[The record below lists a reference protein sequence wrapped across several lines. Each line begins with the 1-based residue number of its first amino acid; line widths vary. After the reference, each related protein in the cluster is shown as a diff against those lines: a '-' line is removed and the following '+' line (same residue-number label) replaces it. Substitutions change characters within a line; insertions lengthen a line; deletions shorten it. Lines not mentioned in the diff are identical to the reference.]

1 MKFFKSLIANLLLFS
16 VSLIVS
22 IALLEAGLRIFYPK
36 YQDAADVQFQ
46 FDSMRISSRPPNT
59 RRVSRHPDTGKEHA
73 VIYNNLG
80 LRQHRDFDATDLKS
94 SINIGFFGDSYTEN
108 VGLPGPY
115 SFTEPLD
122 YLLNHH
128 ANQDPNQDSGS
139 SAPHFN
145 VLNFGHSGYGT
156 GQAYI
161 NYLYPQTSAR
171 IDHVFYVACNNDLRN
186 LYEHKLFYLDDNG
199 VLQRNHALEPPWYI
213 RALSR
218 LHSTYLALDV
228 YYRLFP
234 RKNDWEPVTARLLQ
248 EKRMDKTV
256 RKRTHS
262 ATADGIENAFRAGEE
277 TVELTDS
284 VKLFRAILRAWKE
297 ETERRG
303 QTFHVVILPHPVDR
317 KLPILIDP
325 DIDVVNL
332 YELFAAAAGTY
343 NYSTWFFKKD
353 GHWNEAGNQMAAIQL
368 YKLLER
374 ETGNTA
380 MSDQQIGQQLY
391 RYYKAMPYGWQP
403 SQWVSEIPTSSSELE
418 SIRASYLPLEQ
429 VGTGD
434 QAPL

>member
-1 MKFFKSLIANLLLFS
+1 MKFFKSLMINLLLFGI
-16 VSLIVS
+16 SLIVS
-22 IALLEAGLRIFYPK
+22 IALLEAGLRMFYPK

-46 FDSMRISSRPPNT
+46 YDGMRISSRPPNT
-59 RRVSRHPDTGKEHA
+59 RRVSRHPDTGEEHA

-80 LRQHRDFDATDLKS
+80 LRQHRDFSASDLEN

-122 YLLNHH
+122 YLLN
-128 ANQDPNQDSGS
+128 AQPNQDTT
-139 SAPHFN
+139 ANRPHFN

-161 NYLYPQTSAR
+161 NYLYPETPAR
-171 IDHVFYVACNNDLRN
+171 IEHVFYVACSNDLRN
-186 LYEHKLFYLDDNG
+186 LFEHNLFYLDANG
-199 VLQRNHALEPPWYI
+199 KLQRNRALEPPWVI

-234 RKNDWEPVTARLLQ
+234 RKNDWEPLSARLLQ
-248 EKRMDKTV
+248 ERRMDKAV

-262 ATADGIENAFRAGEE
+262 PTADGIENALRAGED
-277 TVELTDS
+277 TLELTDS

-303 QTFHVVILPHPVDR
+303 QSFHVVILPHPVDR
-317 KLPILIDP
+317 KLPIFIDP
-325 DIDVVNL
+325 DIDVINL

-343 NYSTWFFKKD
+343 NYSTWFFKED
-353 GHWNEAGNQMAAIQL
+353 GHWAEAGNQMAAIQL
-368 YKLLER
+368 YKLLEQ
-374 ETGNTA
+374 ETGSTA
-380 MSDQQIGQQLY
+380 MSNEQIEQQLY

-403 SQWVSEIPTSSSELE
+403 PHWVRETTTNDTELQH
-418 SIRASYLPLEQ
+418 IRATYLPLESPAPISQQ
-429 VGTGD
+429 VF
-434 QAPL
+434 